1 MDGIS
6 ATSSASLMQAVLA
19 QAETQNRVDMA
30 MLQKSQE
37 IAVQQGSAAVAL
49 IEAAG
54 EAMIDVRA

>member
-1 MDGIS
+1 
-6 ATSSASLMQAVLA
+6 MQAVLA